1 MRNVRN
7 FLSADFRK
15 LEIDPNKVDAQKLS
29 TALEK
34 LESLGVYHNGE
45 IICPAEIDAQVMEIM
60 DSLII

>member
-1 MRNVRN
+1 MKV
-7 FLSADFRK
+7 K